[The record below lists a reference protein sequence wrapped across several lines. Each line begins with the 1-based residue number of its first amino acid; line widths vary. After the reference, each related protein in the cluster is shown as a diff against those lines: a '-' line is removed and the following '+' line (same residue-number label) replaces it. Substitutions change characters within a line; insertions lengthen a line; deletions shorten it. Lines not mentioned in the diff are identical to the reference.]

1 MVLAQRKQRE
11 EGVGDGSRGTVG
23 HRLREQGVDGRGR
36 TTGAHHRAPR
46 LSSLAT
52 GREQRPPATTN
63 RGDGGESHDKR
74 EREKGLDGF
83 GRTVTGTWSSTSVR
97 EKGEGGRWG
106 RGRTGQWLHSH

>member
-74 EREKGLDGF
+74 EREREKGLDGF
-83 GRTVTGTWSSTSVR
+83 GRTVTGTWSSTSV
-97 EKGEGGRWG
+97 
-106 RGRTGQWLHSH
+106 